1 MTVASGL
8 SCGYMHFS
16 PWACLPIAL
25 LAGCTS
31 SKRPATTTT
40 GEPGSAWVVDPVA
53 EDPASSAPY
62 ASDPAPSDSY
72 ASDPAPAAGTATS
85 PQVIDPDFVCP
96 DSETKHFTL
105 DLALP
110 DGCGP
115 IPTVVDAQDIYLT
128 HLGSYYLS
136 IEVAGSPAKTSRLE
150 SIDLDVRALGF
161 VSEGCGASIRYVGP
175 IGTLELAFAASGYN
189 FADDNIAGTGRWTPA
204 RGTACAFE
212 LTGSYYSD

>member
-8 SCGYMHFS
+8 SCGYMHLS

-25 LAGCTS
+25 LAGCS
-31 SKRPATTTT
+31 GSKRPTTPA
-40 GEPGSAWVVDPVA
+40 GDPGPAWVA
-53 EDPASSAPY
+53 DPAGV
-62 ASDPAPSDSY
+62 DPAPSAPY

-105 DLALP
+105 GLELP

-128 HLGSYYLS
+128 HLGSYYLG

-175 IGTLELAFAASGYN
+175 IGTLELAFAASDYN